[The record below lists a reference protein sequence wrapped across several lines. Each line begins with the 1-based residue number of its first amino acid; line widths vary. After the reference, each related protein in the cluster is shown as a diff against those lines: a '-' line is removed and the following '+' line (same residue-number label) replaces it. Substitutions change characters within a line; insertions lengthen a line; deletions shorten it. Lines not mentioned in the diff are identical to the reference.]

1 MIVEKEAT
9 LRAAERELYPED
21 MAGKRVR
28 KAKCLDFGEED
39 TTSTGNKASG
49 SGNPKQVIT
58 QQRLIYQIRD
68 HLCIGL
74 SMIKY

>member
-9 LRAAERELYPED
+9 LRAAERELYPAD
-21 MAGKRVR
+21 MPGKRVR
-28 KAKCLDFGEED
+28 KAKCLDFGDED
-39 TTSTGNKASG
+39 TSTGNKASG
-49 SGNPKQVIT
+49 SGNPKQVIK

-74 SMIKY
+74 SIIKY